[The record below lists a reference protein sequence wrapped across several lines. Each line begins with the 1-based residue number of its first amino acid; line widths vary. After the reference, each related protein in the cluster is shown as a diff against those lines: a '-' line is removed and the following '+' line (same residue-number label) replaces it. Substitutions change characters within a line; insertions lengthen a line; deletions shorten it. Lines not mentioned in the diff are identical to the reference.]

1 MSKILDGNKQ
11 TLTSAYGTGLTTK
24 QKRAV
29 NIIQTPYQDI
39 GQTWGV
45 GANSGNANHAGSVQ
59 FTDVGTNGDQ
69 ITIVDTLG
77 TSKVYQVV
85 SSGTTGTEIS
95 AGIVRV
101 RIGAS
106 ANATG
111 AELATAIESSNGHNG
126 TLDASNSSGTVTI
139 TQVKGGNATTG
150 VVTGSITETVD
161 SAGHMTITD
170 FSFQTTGPGNAAY
183 RHTDDTTGLIRTEI
197 HVDLTGLK
205 AKGSD
210 AADVIGLDGVNNAYI
225 YQNLVAK
232 NGIIFKYDVSCIK
245 APTQEI
251 ATITQDIDFA
261 WNASGTL
268 EYDGA
273 AGSPDVNTA
282 TLVAGETKTINV
294 ANLTANH
301 YLYITEGDTAA
312 TTGVYSGG
320 QFVITLYGYAVRT

>member
-45 GANSGNANHAGSVQ
+45 GANSGNANHAGSVE
-59 FTDVGTNGDQ
+59 FTDVGTDDDQ

-77 TSKVYQVV
+77 TSKVYQIVA
-85 SSGTTGTEIS
+85 SGTSGDEVST
-95 AGIVRV
+95 GIVKVV
-101 RIGAS
+101 RKAT
-106 ANATG
+106 ATLTG
-111 AELATAIESSNGHNG
+111 AELVTAIESSNGHNG

-210 AADVIGLDGVNNAYI
+210 AADVIGLDSVNNAYI

-273 AGSPDVNTA
+273 AGSPEVDTN